1 MTLVAGGARRRSVMR
16 PEQRVG
22 YVVFGVGVGG
32 LADGF
37 VLHQLLQWHHLWS
50 SRTPDDTVSGL
61 ERNTLADGIFHSAML
76 VVLLVGVVLIVGER
90 APIRSAVGL
99 TLVGWGLFHVV
110 DQLVFHLALGAHD
123 IREGVASPEIYNWSF
138 FAVGIALIAAG
149 WLVVRSAASTGARR
163 SVVRASR

>member
-1 MTLVAGGARRRSVMR
+1 VTLVAGGARRRTFMR

-32 LADGF
+32 LVDGF

-61 ERNTLADGIFHSAML
+61 ERNTLADGIFHTAML

-90 APIRSAVGL
+90 APLRTALGL

-123 IREGVASPEIYNWSF
+123 IREGVANPEVYNWSF
-138 FAVGIALIAAG
+138 FAVGLALLVAG
-149 WLVVRSAASTGARR
+149 VSLARSSTRDQGRFA
-163 SVVRASR
+163 

>member
-1 MTLVAGGARRRSVMR
+1 MTLVAGGARRRAVMR

-61 ERNTLADGIFHSAML
+61 ERNTLADGIFHTAML

-90 APIRSAVGL
+90 APLGTAVGL

-123 IREGVASPEIYNWSF
+123 IREGVANPEVYNWSF
-138 FAVGIALIAAG
+138 FAAGLALFVAG
-149 WLVVRSAASTGARR
+149 VAFARSSIREHGRSARST
-163 SVVRASR
+163 